1 MPRLFFMHPL
11 LILAIGVAVVVGAIV
26 VLRLN
31 AFIALIAA
39 AILVSLLSPGPIDQ
53 KITRVAEAFG
63 TTAGN
68 IAIVIGMAAIIGEC
82 MMRSGA
88 ADRIVR
94 AFLGA
99 LGESRGGAALA
110 GSGFV
115 LSIPVFFDTVF
126 YLLVPLARSMFRRTG
141 RNYLRYIMAITAGA
155 AVTHTLVPPT
165 PGPLVIAD
173 TLKVDLGTM
182 IVMGVIVGIP
192 ATIVG
197 LAFAR
202 WMDARYPVPMRPLA
216 GTAEPTTPIPDAALP
231 GLLPSLMPILLP
243 VVMISTHTIV
253 SRLAT
258 GAPEG
263 SQLATLRQWTAV
275 IGNANLA
282 LMTSAMVA
290 VALFVRRRKAN
301 RAQTAEMMEGALMSA
316 GIIILITAGGGAFG
330 AMLRAAQIGPAIHAL
345 FSGRAVGADL
355 TMIVVAFF
363 IASLLKFAQGSS
375 TVAMITTA
383 GMMAAMLDPAAMS
396 FNPVYLALAIGAGSL
411 VGSWMN
417 DSGFWI
423 YCKMGGVTEGEALR
437 SWTPLL
443 IVLAVTAMT
452 ANMVLAVAMPL
463 RPVSAYQGEKKAMGI
478 ERLDPALDALIDP
491 NAKIEILAEG
501 YDWSEG
507 PVWVKDGG
515 YLLFSDVPKNVVHRW
530 KQGEGAKPYL
540 TPSGYT
546 GSEPRGGETGS
557 NGLTL
562 DARGRLTLAQHGDRR
577 VATMDAPLSAPKPV
591 FATLADRYEGKRFNS
606 PNDLVFHSN
615 GDLYFTDP
623 AYGMEKQWDDPK
635 RELPYAGVFRR
646 GAKGDVTLLTRDM
659 TRPNGLAFSPDERR
673 LYVAQSD
680 PAAAIWRVFDMA
692 KDGTLTNSR
701 VLFDATP
708 MVKTRRGLPDGLKI
722 DVNGN
727 LWATG
732 PGGVLILSPE
742 GKHLGTIDTG
752 QATANCAWGDD
763 GSTLYIT
770 ADMYLMR
777 VKTKTK
783 GNRF

>member
-1 MPRLFFMHPL
+1 MHPL
-11 LILAIGVAVVVGAIV
+11 LILAIGVAIVVGAIV

-31 AFIALIAA
+31 AFVALISAA
-39 AILVSLLSPGPIDQ
+39 VLVSLLSPGPIEQ

-63 TTAGN
+63 STAGN

-82 MMRSGA
+82 MMQSGA

-94 AFLGA
+94 AFLNV
-99 LGESRGGAALA
+99 LGEHRGGAALG

-126 YLLVPLARSMFRRTG
+126 YLLIPLARSMYRRTG
-141 RNYLRYIMAITAGA
+141 RNYLRYVMAIAAGG

-182 IVMGVIVGIP
+182 IVMGIIVGIP

-197 LAFAR
+197 LAYAR
-202 WMDARYPVPMRPLA
+202 WLDARYPIPMRPIA
-216 GTAEPTTPIPDAALP
+216 GTNEPDAPLADSALP
-231 GLLPSLMPILLP
+231 GLLPSLLPIVLP
-243 VVMISTHTIV
+243 VALISMQTIV
-253 SRLAT
+253 TRLAV
-258 GAPEG
+258 GAAPG
-263 SQLATLRQWTAV
+263 SGLATARQWSAV
-275 IGNANLA
+275 VGNANLA
-282 LMTSAMVA
+282 LMLSAVFA
-290 VALFVRRRKAN
+290 LALFVRRRKAD
-301 RAQTAEMMEGALMSA
+301 RAATAQMMENALMSA

-330 AMLRAAQIGPAIHAL
+330 AMLRAAQIGPAIHNL
-345 FSGRAVGADL
+345 FAGRALGADIAIL
-355 TMIVVAFF
+355 VVAFLV
-363 IASLLKFAQGSS
+363 ASLLKFAQGSS

-383 GMMAAMLDPAAMS
+383 GMMAAMIDPAALS
-396 FNPVYLALAIGAGSL
+396 YNVVYLAIAIGAGSL

-423 YCKMGGVTEGEALR
+423 YCKMGGITEREALR
-437 SWTPLL
+437 SWTLLL
-443 IVLAVTAMT
+443 ILLGVTSMLVTVVLAI
-452 ANMVLAVAMPL
+452 VLPMPAAVVQAA
-463 RPVSAYQGEKKAMGI
+463 SAPQKTSMRI
-478 ERLDPALDALIDP
+478 ERLDPALDRLIDP

-507 PVWVKDGG
+507 PVWVKTGG
-515 YLLFSDVPKNVVHRW
+515 FLLFSDVPKNTVHRW
-530 KQGEGAKPYL
+530 KEGEGARPYL

-546 GSEPRGGETGS
+546 GTAPRGGETGS

-562 DARGRLTLAQHGDRR
+562 DRDGRLVLCQHGDRR
-577 VATMDAPLSAPKPV
+577 VARMDAPLNAPKPV
-591 FATLADRYEGKRFNS
+591 FTPLADRYQGARFNS
-606 PNDLVFHSN
+606 PNDLVFHSH

-623 AYGMEKQWDDPK
+623 AYGMEKQWNDPL
-635 RELPYAGVFRR
+635 REMDYAGVFRR
-646 GAKGDVTLLTRDM
+646 DGKGQVTLLTKEM
-659 TRPNGLAFSPDERR
+659 TRPNGLAFSPDEKR

-680 PAAAIWRVFDMA
+680 QAAAIWRVFDVRP
-692 KDGTLTNSR
+692 DGTLANSR
-701 VLFDATP
+701 VFFDATS
-708 MVKTRRGLPDGLKI
+708 MTKTRRGLPDGLKI
-722 DVNGN
+722 DVDGN
-727 LWATG
+727 IWATG
-732 PGGVLILSPE
+732 PGGVLIFSPD

-763 GSTLYIT
+763 GGTLYIT